1 MRTHCFC
8 AALLLAVLSLG
19 CSGPSA
25 QLSQCQSEKEQLL
38 ATIRDQRT
46 ANRQMHD
53 RLASLESRLDESEKE
68 IARVGKPGTRLSSS
82 MPAGKSSSAVGNALR
97 GVPRPADDAKL
108 AWKSPTKSGSATAPH
123 SARARESSTL
133 AGLAAKDSRIALD
146 LSKGVAHLNRPIAFA
161 DNSATLSAEAKR
173 QLDDIAKLLKSKE
186 AAKLKVL
193 VSGFAEGRP
202 PKSGE
207 NKFGSAREL
216 AAARAQAVA
225 DYLDR
230 HGIAE
235 ERLAVTGAGSRVAA
249 EGSASNAAVS
259 GVQILVAERDTP
271 LVGWGNSG
279 TTLRR

>member
-1 MRTHCFC
+1 MPARY
-8 AALLLAVLSLG
+8 LLAAAAIAAATFG
-19 CSGPSA
+19 CSTPSG

-38 ATIRDQRT
+38 ATIREQRD

-68 IARVGKPGTRLSSS
+68 LARGNNSGTRLSSTRGNG
-82 MPAGKSSSAVGNALR
+82 AGGSALR
-97 GVPRPADDAKL
+97 GVPGPANDANL
-108 AWKSPTKSGSATAPH
+108 AWKSPGASAKS
-123 SARARESSTL
+123 SSL
-133 AGLAAKDSRIALD
+133 ASLAAKDNRVSLNP
-146 LSKGVAHLNRPIAFA
+146 SQGVAHLNLPVTFA
-161 DNSATLSAEAKR
+161 DNSAALSAEAKR
-173 QLDDIAKLLKSKE
+173 QLDDVTKLLKSKD
-186 AAKLKVL
+186 AADLKVL

-207 NKFGSAREL
+207 NAFGSAREL

-249 EGSASNAAVS
+249 PGQPGQNAAS
-259 GVQILVAERDTP
+259 GVEILLAERDAP
-271 LVGWGNSG
+271 VVGWGGNGG
-279 TTLRR
+279 TIRR

>member
-1 MRTHCFC
+1 MRFLIVL
-8 AALLLAVLSLG
+8 AAVALATAFLG
-19 CSGPSA
+19 CSTPSG

-38 ATIRDQRT
+38 ATIREQRD

-68 IARVGKPGTRLSSS
+68 LARDNRPGTRLSST
-82 MPAGKSSSAVGNALR
+82 KSNGAVGSAAR
-97 GVPRPADDAKL
+97 GVPKPAADANL
-108 AWKSPTKSGSATAPH
+108 AWKSPSPSAKS
-123 SARARESSTL
+123 SSL
-133 AGLAAKDSRIALD
+133 AALAAKDNRLAIDRTS
-146 LSKGVAHLNRPIAFA
+146 GVARLNLPIAFA
-161 DNSATLSAEAKR
+161 DNSAALSAEAKR
-173 QLDDIAKLLKSKE
+173 QLDDVAKLLKSKD
-186 AAKLKVL
+186 AAELKIL

-207 NKFGSAREL
+207 GAFGTAREL

-249 EGSASNAAVS
+249 EGQSGQAAAS
-259 GVQILVAERDTP
+259 GVEILLAERDAP
-271 LVGWGNSG
+271 VVGWGTNRG
-279 TTLRR
+279 TLRR